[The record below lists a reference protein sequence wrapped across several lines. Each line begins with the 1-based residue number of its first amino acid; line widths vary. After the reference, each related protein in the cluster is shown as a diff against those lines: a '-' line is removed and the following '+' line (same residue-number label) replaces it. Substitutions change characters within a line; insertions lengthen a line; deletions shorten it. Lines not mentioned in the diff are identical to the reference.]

1 MKPDPAALQK
11 LLVEAVRDHNVLPL
25 TGRCNLSCLFCS
37 HHQNPPGTHAYDF
50 PPVDESRLLALGKH
64 LDPGRKI
71 VIGESATRLRE
82 GEPLTHPRF
91 PALIRSLRTLYP
103 DTVIQVTTNG
113 SLLTR
118 FMAELLISLAP
129 LELLFSLNSS
139 SVEGRRLLMNDPQP
153 LETFRALDRV
163 ASAGVPWH
171 GSVVAL
177 PQLVGWEDL
186 RQTLYFL
193 NNTGAHSIRLL
204 LPGFTSI
211 SLSTLQPP
219 PGAWERCRDLAERLR
234 AEFYTPLLLE
244 PPQVK
249 DLEPRIEGITTGSPA
264 ERAGL
269 KGGDLILKVNGR
281 APISRADAFFRAQKS
296 EIPSMTIFR
305 DGRPAQISLKKKR
318 NESPGFVVSYDLDP
332 RQLERVRRLLAP
344 GKDTLMLV
352 SCASFSLWSLIQK
365 RFPLKGL
372 RLVAVPS
379 FFFGGNINCAGLLTV
394 SDFAATLRRLQLED
408 YAKVLIPAAA
418 FDPAGFDLEGRHY
431 SLLGE
436 MGVAV
441 TLVD

>member
-1 MKPDPAALQK
+1 
-11 LLVEAVRDHNVLPL
+11 VEE
-25 TGRCNLSCLFCS
+25 T
-37 HHQNPPGTHAYDF
+37 Q
-50 PPVDESRLLALGKH
+50 LLALAKY

-91 PALIRSLRTLYP
+91 SALLRSLRALYP

-113 SLLTR
+113 NLLTR
-118 FMAELLISLAP
+118 FVAELLISLAP
-129 LELLFSLNSS
+129 LELVLSLNSS
-139 SVEGRRLLMNDPQP
+139 SIRGRILLMNDPQP
-153 LETFRALDRV
+153 LETFRALDQV
-163 ASAGVPWH
+163 ISAGVPWH

-186 RQTLYFL
+186 KQTLYYL

-204 LPGFTSI
+204 LPGFTRVSPPA
-211 SLSTLQPP
+211 LHLQS
-219 PGAWERCRDLAERLR
+219 GIWERCRDLTERLR
-234 AEFYTPLLLE
+234 ADFHTPLLLE
-244 PPQVK
+244 PPQVR

-269 KGGDLILKVNGR
+269 RDGDLILKVNGR
-281 APISRADAFFRAQKS
+281 APISRADAFFRTQKS
-296 EIPSMTIFR
+296 ENPCLSVFR
-305 DGRPAQISLKKKR
+305 AGRPAQISLEKKR

-332 RQLERVRRLLAP
+332 RQLERVRRCLAP
-344 GKDTLMLV
+344 GKETLMLV
-352 SCASFSLWSLIQK
+352 SCASDSLWRQIQE
-365 RFPLKGL
+365 RFHLKGL
-372 RLVAVPS
+372 RLAAVPS
-379 FFFGGNINCAGLLTV
+379 IFFGGNINCAGLLTV
-394 SDFAATLRRLQLED
+394 SDFAAALRRLQPEA

-418 FDPAGFDLEGRHY
+418 FDPAGFDLEGRHF